1 MLWLA
6 EVFDFSKD
14 EMTSAKI
21 KAMKE
26 SLNAEF
32 QSVFNLCD
40 FILTRSQRPQL
51 IKVPTHDPEE
61 SLQTA
66 HMLIHL
72 EVHHAPPPFVRKPA
86 L

>member
-1 MLWLA
+1 MFAATCVTLIYLTLWLA

-51 IKVPTHDPEE
+51 IKVASYLPTRC
-61 SLQTA
+61 
-66 HMLIHL
+66 
-72 EVHHAPPPFVRKPA
+72 PP
-86 L
+86 